1 MKLKS
6 KNNLKCDY
14 PLLYVTEINNN
25 VEIFQLLIDSS
36 NKNDIDFFFFFYF
49 WCVNL
54 LRFTMCISQCGLFSY
69 VACF

>member
-25 VEIFQLLIDSS
+25 VEIFKLLI
-36 NKNDIDFFFFFYF
+36 NY
-49 WCVNL
+49 
-54 LRFTMCISQCGLFSY
+54 
-69 VACF
+69 

>member
-14 PLLYVTEINNN
+14 PFLYVTEISNN

-36 NKNDIDFFFFFYF
+36 NKNDIEFFFFFF
-49 WCVNL
+49 
-54 LRFTMCISQCGLFSY
+54 FSG
-69 VACF
+69 V